1 MRWSEFKLIE
11 NKQTEQIKVKRAQ
24 HHLDALVASAK
35 ELPAEDDSIKS
46 SIAKKIDAISN
57 AIGNF
62 ISKAKGQIDQQ
73 PAVPQQS
80 SVTEDE
86 ENSTVDAQLEQ
97 SKNNFYKMLEEMH
110 DLYGAVNTPEGE
122 KLVEDM
128 IAKVDQLIYTEF
140 LKISKIHKK
149 LQADLKIATEKVT
162 EVENFFGN
170 LLPLLRQ
177 LGNKVNDYTE
187 LTPEELQAMTGT
199 ERSRAKKRAVN
210 AGKFAQTLAEAM
222 SGKVLKLLSEGKT
235 DTAKIKMF
243 LNACLDGKVIKLDD
257 MIKMN
262 QGNIDDYVN
271 QTFEQD
277 YQNFVKE
284 DIFSYNP
291 GATSGAIGPGE
302 LALAMLG
309 DPASKATAGG
319 DLFIGKGADR
329 KLYEI
334 KAGKGTSGGRMNSK
348 EIVSA
353 TAGYPIWEKEINKI
367 LRDAKAEG
375 TIDYTNKDGEAIKLP
390 LQQYDGSTHNKRET
404 GKGNWKKG
412 SNYNFNQSGF
422 DALNNDILI
431 PYAKAAA
438 ENREP
443 KMSARGVTH
452 QLFHEP
458 FKILIGNHKAIP
470 DFSNI
475 IYNAIKDDGTVEY
488 MDMAKAYTSLAY
500 KSYQLADK
508 VKDILFIRTDT
519 RHFAI
524 IADHD
529 DFMDSIVHS
538 KGEDGKTQQQGRV
551 VIGSGFTW
559 NDDQQTPTPTYL
571 SAKHGE

>member
-1 MRWSEFKLIE
+1 MRWQEFKLVE
-11 NKQTEQIKVKRAQ
+11 NKQTEQFKIKKAET
-24 HHLDALVASAK
+24 HLDALVDGTKDLPDDDPIKDKIIKKLSGIDSAIQNFITKIKGKVAKPPEPAVTEEVSTKNDELEAVKQSLFDKIAGLDQLYDFMENEEGKALLEKQIAELDAALYEAFLLMSKERK
-35 ELPAEDDSIKS
+35 EL
-46 SIAKKIDAISN
+46 IAKLN
-57 AIGNF
+57 
-62 ISKAKGQIDQQ
+62 
-73 PAVPQQS
+73 
-80 SVTEDE
+80 
-86 ENSTVDAQLEQ
+86 
-97 SKNNFYKMLEEMH
+97 
-110 DLYGAVNTPEGE
+110 
-122 KLVEDM
+122 
-128 IAKVDQLIYTEF
+128 
-140 LKISKIHKK
+140 
-149 LQADLKIATEKVT
+149 IATEKAN
-162 EVENFFGN
+162 EVENFFKG
-170 LLPLLRQ
+170 LLPLLRR

-187 LTPEELQAMTGT
+187 LTPAELEAMTGT

-235 DTAKIKMF
+235 DTAKIKSF

-284 DIFSYNP
+284 NIFSYNP

-309 DPASKATAGG
+309 DPASKATSGG

-375 TIDYTNKDGEAIKLP
+375 TIDYTDKNGKAIQLP
-390 LQQYDGSTHNKRET
+390 LKQYDGSTHNKRES

-412 SNYNFNQSGF
+412 SNYNFNQSGI
-422 DALNNDILI
+422 DKLNNDILI

-458 FKILIGNHKAIP
+458 FKILIGNHKEIP
-470 DFSNI
+470 DFSNV

-488 MDMAKAYTSLAY
+488 TDMAKAYTSLAY

-529 DFMDSIVHS
+529 DFQNALQDTTD
-538 KGEDGKTQQQGRV
+538 EQGNVTKARV

>member
-1 MRWSEFKLIE
+1 MRWQEFKLVE
-11 NKQTEQIKVKRAQ
+11 NKQTEQFKIKKAET
-24 HHLDALVASAK
+24 HLDALVDGTKDLPDDDPIKDKIIKKLSGIDSA
-35 ELPAEDDSIKS
+35 IQ
-46 SIAKKIDAISN
+46 
-57 AIGNF
+57 NF
-62 ISKAKGQIDQQ
+62 ITKIKGEVAKPTE
-73 PAVPQQS
+73 PA
-80 SVTEDE
+80 VTEDVSTKNDELEAVKQRLFARINELDELYDHIPTE
-86 ENSTVDAQLEQ
+86 EGKALLEQ
-97 SKNNFYKMLEEMH
+97 NIANLDR
-110 DLYGAVNTPEGE
+110 DLYEAFLLMSKERKE
-122 KLVEDM
+122 L
-128 IAKVDQLIYTEF
+128 IAKLN
-140 LKISKIHKK
+140 
-149 LQADLKIATEKVT
+149 IATEKAN
-162 EVENFFGN
+162 EVENFFKG
-170 LLPLLRQ
+170 LLPLLRR

-187 LTPEELQAMTGT
+187 LTPEELEAMTGT

-235 DTAKIKMF
+235 DTAKIKSF

-284 DIFSYNP
+284 NIFSYNP

-309 DPASKATAGG
+309 DPASKATSGG

-367 LRDAKAEG
+367 LRDANAEG
-375 TIDYTNKDGEAIKLP
+375 TVDYTNKDGEAIQLP
-390 LQQYDGSTHNKRET
+390 LQQYDGSTFNKRET

-412 SNYNFNQSGF
+412 SNYNFNQSGI
-422 DALNNDILI
+422 DKLNNDILI

-458 FKILIGNHKAIP
+458 FKILIGNHEQIP

-488 MDMAKAYTSLAY
+488 TDMAKAYTSLAY

-529 DFMDSIVHS
+529 DFQNALQDTTD
-538 KGEDGKTQQQGRV
+538 EQGNVIKARV

>member
-1 MRWSEFKLIE
+1 MRWQEFKLVE
-11 NKQTEQIKVKRAQ
+11 NKQTEQFKIKKAET
-24 HHLDALVASAK
+24 HLDALVDGTKDLPDDDPIKDKIIKKLSGIDSAIQNFITKIKGEVAKTPEPAVTEEVSTKNDELEAVKQSLFDKIAGLDKLYDFIETEEGKAVLEKQIEELDAALYEAFLLMSKERK
-35 ELPAEDDSIKS
+35 EL
-46 SIAKKIDAISN
+46 IAKLN
-57 AIGNF
+57 
-62 ISKAKGQIDQQ
+62 
-73 PAVPQQS
+73 
-80 SVTEDE
+80 
-86 ENSTVDAQLEQ
+86 
-97 SKNNFYKMLEEMH
+97 
-110 DLYGAVNTPEGE
+110 
-122 KLVEDM
+122 
-128 IAKVDQLIYTEF
+128 
-140 LKISKIHKK
+140 
-149 LQADLKIATEKVT
+149 IATEKAN
-162 EVENFFGN
+162 EVENFFKG
-170 LLPLLRQ
+170 LLPLLRR

-187 LTPEELQAMTGT
+187 LTPQELEAMTGT

-257 MIKMN
+257 MIQMN

-284 DIFSYNP
+284 NIFSYNP

-309 DPASKATAGG
+309 DPASKATSGG
-319 DLFIGKGADR
+319 DLYIGKGADR

-367 LRDAKAEG
+367 LRDAKAQG
-375 TIDYTNKDGEAIKLP
+375 TIDYTDKNGNAKKLP

-412 SNYNFNQSGF
+412 SNYNFNQSGI
-422 DALNNDILI
+422 DGLNNDILI
-431 PYAKAAA
+431 PYAKTAA

>member
-1 MRWSEFKLIE
+1 MRWQEFKLVE
-11 NKQTEQIKVKRAQ
+11 NKQTEQFKIKKAET
-24 HHLDALVASAK
+24 HLDALVDGTKDLPDDDPIKDKIIKKLSGIDSAIQNFITKIKGEVAKTPEPAVTEEVSTKNDELEAVKQSLFNKIAGLDELYDFMKNEEGKALLEKQIAELDAALYEAFLLMSKERK
-35 ELPAEDDSIKS
+35 ELI
-46 SIAKKIDAISN
+46 
-57 AIGNF
+57 
-62 ISKAKGQIDQQ
+62 
-73 PAVPQQS
+73 
-80 SVTEDE
+80 T
-86 ENSTVDAQLEQ
+86 
-97 SKNNFYKMLEEMH
+97 
-110 DLYGAVNTPEGE
+110 
-122 KLVEDM
+122 KLN
-128 IAKVDQLIYTEF
+128 
-140 LKISKIHKK
+140 
-149 LQADLKIATEKVT
+149 IATEKAN
-162 EVENFFGN
+162 EVENFFKG
-170 LLPLLRQ
+170 LLPLLRR

-187 LTPEELQAMTGT
+187 LTPEELEAMTGT

-235 DTAKIKMF
+235 DTAKIKSF

-284 DIFSYNP
+284 NIFSYNP

-309 DPASKATAGG
+309 DPASKATSGG

-348 EIVSA
+348 QIVSA
-353 TAGYPIWEKEINKI
+353 TAGYKIWEKEINKI

-375 TIDYTNKDGEAIKLP
+375 TIDYTDAKGNAIKLP
-390 LQQYDGSTHNKRET
+390 LQQYDGSTHKESNK
-404 GKGNWKKG
+404 GVWKKG
-412 SNYNFNQSGF
+412 SKYNFNQSGM
-422 DALNNDILI
+422 DGLNTDILE
-431 PYAKAAA
+431 PYANTAAQ
-438 ENREP
+438 NRGP
-443 KMSARGVTH
+443 QVSAKDVTH
-452 QLFHEP
+452 QLFHES
-458 FKILIGNHKAIP
+458 FKILIGNHKEIP
-470 DFSNI
+470 GFSNV

-488 MDMAKAYTSLAY
+488 ADMARAYTSLAY

-529 DFMDSIVHS
+529 DFQNALQDTTD
-538 KGEDGKTQQQGRV
+538 EQGNVTKARV

>member
-1 MRWSEFKLIE
+1 MRWQEFKLVE
-11 NKQTEQIKVKRAQ
+11 NKQTEQFKIKKAET
-24 HHLDALVASAK
+24 HLDALVDGTKDLPDNDPIKDKIIKKLSGIDSA
-35 ELPAEDDSIKS
+35 IQ
-46 SIAKKIDAISN
+46 
-57 AIGNF
+57 NF
-62 ISKAKGQIDQQ
+62 ITKIKGEVAKPTE
-73 PAVPQQS
+73 PA
-80 SVTEDE
+80 VTEDVSTKNDELEAVKQRLFARINELDELYDHIPTE
-86 ENSTVDAQLEQ
+86 EGKALLEQ
-97 SKNNFYKMLEEMH
+97 NIANLDR
-110 DLYGAVNTPEGE
+110 DLYEAFLLMSKERKE
-122 KLVEDM
+122 L
-128 IAKVDQLIYTEF
+128 IAKLN
-140 LKISKIHKK
+140 
-149 LQADLKIATEKVT
+149 IATEKAN
-162 EVENFFGN
+162 EVENFFKG

-187 LTPEELQAMTGT
+187 LTPEELEAMTGT

-235 DTAKIKMF
+235 DTAKIKSF

-309 DPASKATAGG
+309 DPASKATSGG

-353 TAGYPIWEKEINKI
+353 TAGYKIWEKEINKI

-375 TIDYTNKDGEAIKLP
+375 TIDYTDKDGNAIQLP
-390 LQQYDGSTHNKRET
+390 LQQYDGSTFKKRET

-412 SNYNFNQSGF
+412 SNYNFNQSGI
-422 DALNNDILI
+422 DGLNNDILI

-458 FKILIGNHKAIP
+458 FKILIGNHKQIP

>member
-11 NKQTEQIKVKRAQ
+11 NKQTEQIKVKRASN
-24 HHLDALVASAK
+24 HLDALVASAK
-35 ELPAEDDSIKS
+35 DLPAEDDSIKKS
-46 SIAKKIDAISN
+46 VAQKINAISN

-73 PAVPQQS
+73 PAQQP
-80 SVTEDE
+80 SVTEEE
-86 ENSTVDAQLEQ
+86 ENSTADDQLEQ
-97 SKNNFYKMLEEMH
+97 SKNNFYKMLEQMNN
-110 DLYGAVNTPEGE
+110 LYDIANTPEQE
-122 KLVEDM
+122 KIVEDQ
-128 IAKVDQLIYTEF
+128 IAAVDKLIYTEF
-140 LKISKIHKK
+140 LKISNVHKK
-149 LQADLKIATEKVT
+149 LKDDLKIATEKVT
-162 EVENFFGN
+162 EIENFFEG

-187 LTPEELQAMTGT
+187 LTPEELEAMSGT

-235 DTAKIKMF
+235 NTEKIKAF
-243 LNACLDGKVIKLDD
+243 LNACLAGKVIKLDD

-284 DIFSYNP
+284 NIFSYNP

-309 DPASKATAGG
+309 DPASKATTGG
-319 DLFIGKGADR
+319 DLYIGRGADR

-348 EIVSA
+348 QIVSA
-353 TAGYPIWEKEINKI
+353 TAGYKTWEKEINKI

-375 TIDYTNKDGEAIKLP
+375 TIDYTDAKGNAIKLP
-390 LQQYDGSTHNKRET
+390 LQQYDGSTHKESNK
-404 GKGNWKKG
+404 GMWKKG
-412 SNYNFNQSGF
+412 SKYNFNQSGM
-422 DALNNDILI
+422 DGLNTDILE
-431 PYAKAAA
+431 PYAKTAAQ
-438 ENREP
+438 NRGP
-443 KMSARGVTH
+443 QVSAKDVTH
-452 QLFHEP
+452 QLFHES
-458 FKILIGNHKAIP
+458 FKILIGNHKEIP
-470 DFSNI
+470 DFSNV

-488 MDMAKAYTSLAY
+488 TDMARAYTSLAY

-529 DFMDSIVHS
+529 DFQNALQDTTD
-538 KGEDGKTQQQGRV
+538 EQGNVTKARV

>member
-1 MRWSEFKLIE
+1 MRWQEFKLVE
-11 NKQTEQIKVKRAQ
+11 NKQTEQFKIKKAET
-24 HHLDALVASAK
+24 HLDALVDGTKDLPDNDPIKDKIIKKLSGIDSA
-35 ELPAEDDSIKS
+35 IQ
-46 SIAKKIDAISN
+46 
-57 AIGNF
+57 NF
-62 ISKAKGQIDQQ
+62 ITKIKGEVAKPTE
-73 PAVPQQS
+73 PA
-80 SVTEDE
+80 VTEDVSTKNDELEAVKQRLFASINELDELYDHIPTE
-86 ENSTVDAQLEQ
+86 EGKALLEQ
-97 SKNNFYKMLEEMH
+97 NIANLDRDLFEAFLLMSKERKEL
-110 DLYGAVNTPEGE
+110 
-122 KLVEDM
+122 
-128 IAKVDQLIYTEF
+128 IAKLN
-140 LKISKIHKK
+140 
-149 LQADLKIATEKVT
+149 IATEKAN
-162 EVENFFGN
+162 EVENFFKG

-187 LTPEELQAMTGT
+187 LTPEELKAMTGT

-235 DTAKIKMF
+235 DTAKIKSF

-284 DIFSYNP
+284 NIFSYNP

-309 DPASKATAGG
+309 DPASKATSGG

-390 LQQYDGSTHNKRET
+390 LQQYDGSTHNKRES

-458 FKILIGNHKAIP
+458 FKILIGNHKDIP